1 MYILVNASPRPLDVH
16 DVATSNIEGV
26 YIGDMTVCPLLTL
39 APW

>member
-1 MYILVNASPRPLDVH
+1 MYILVNASPQRL
-16 DVATSNIEGV
+16 DVATSNIAGV